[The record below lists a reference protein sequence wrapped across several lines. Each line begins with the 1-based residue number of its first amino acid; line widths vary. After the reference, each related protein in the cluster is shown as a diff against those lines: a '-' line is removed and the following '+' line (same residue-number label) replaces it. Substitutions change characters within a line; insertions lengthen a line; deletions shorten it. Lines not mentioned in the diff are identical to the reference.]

1 MPSLIQQSRLEE
13 GFMIRTGRNL
23 LLLDAALRL
32 LLHKETNNIEQAM
45 RKEYHHHHHHQYHHT
60 GRCWCDVKRSMK
72 FTERMIVKGA
82 KLQYP

>member
-1 MPSLIQQSRLEE
+1 
-13 GFMIRTGRNL
+13 MIRTGRNL

-45 RKEYHHHHHHQYHHT
+45 RKEYHHHHHQYHHT
-60 GRCWCDVKRSMK
+60 GRCWCDVTRSMK